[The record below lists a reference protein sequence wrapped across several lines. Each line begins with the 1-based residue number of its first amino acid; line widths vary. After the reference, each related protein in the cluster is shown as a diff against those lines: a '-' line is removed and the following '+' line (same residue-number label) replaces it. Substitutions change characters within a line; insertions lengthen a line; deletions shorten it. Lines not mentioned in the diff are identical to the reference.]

1 MGLEELEKDP
11 MTAMAVEMRF
21 MRLDINEIK
30 DTLRGR
36 PCPSPQCAEHAKRL
50 TSLES
55 AAEQDDKHTATALA
69 WCGIIIAIVSAVIAA
84 WAAVGGL

>member
-1 MGLEELEKDP
+1 MGLEELETDP
-11 MTAMAVEMRF
+11 MTAMAVEMRY

-30 DTLRGR
+30 DTLRNR
-36 PCPSPQCAEHAKRL
+36 PCPSAQCAEAARRL

-69 WCGIIIAIVSAVIAA
+69 WCGIIIAVVSAIIAA
-84 WAAVGGL
+84 WAAAGGP